1 MVKYSFVLPAYKARY
16 FREAIDSILNQTY
29 SDFEL
34 IIVNDSSPED
44 LDSIV
49 NNYNDGRIRYYK
61 NDKNI
66 GGKDL
71 IAQWNLSLSYAI
83 GEYVILAS
91 DDDVY
96 SPLYLEE
103 MDGLVCKYPEVYV
116 FRPRIQIIDSS
127 SSILYQ
133 FGTISEN
140 VGQIEYIYHWM
151 RGCVGSGIGHFIFN
165 REALVSQ
172 GGFFSLPLAW
182 GSDDV
187 TVINMA
193 KNGIVFSPHILFSF
207 RKSGINI
214 TSKTNDVVT
223 LRKKWQSYK
232 IFEVWLEELVGTL
245 GEGIDDKNDFYNYI
259 KRNYKE
265 TFMAGLVVG
274 MLKSSS
280 VYAILNNLKYY
291 FRLRC
296 VPCFKGSFW
305 LLRELIGR
313 ISFPFKGNSLI

>member
-1 MVKYSFVLPAYKARY
+1 MVKYSFVLPAYKARF
-16 FREAIDSILNQTY
+16 FREAIENILNQTY
-29 SDFEL
+29 SEFEL
-34 IIVNDSSPED
+34 IIVNDASPED

-49 NNYNDGRIRYYK
+49 NSYSDERIRYYRNK
-61 NDKNI
+61 ENI
-66 GGKDL
+66 GGRDL
-71 IAQWNLSLSYAI
+71 VAQWNKCLSYTNAD
-83 GEYVILAS
+83 YVILAS

-96 SPLYLEE
+96 SPLYLEKMNE
-103 MDGLVCKYPEVYV
+103 LVCKYPDVYV

-133 FGTISEN
+133 FGALSEKVN
-140 VGQIEYIYHWM
+140 QIEYIYHWM

-165 REALVSQ
+165 REMLLSQ
-172 GGFFSLPLAW
+172 DGFFSLPLAW

-193 KNGIVFSPHILFSF
+193 KSGLVFSPHILFSF

-214 TSKTNDVVT
+214 TSKRNDVVT

-232 IFEVWLEELVGTL
+232 TFEVWLEELVGTL
-245 GEGIDDKNDFYNYI
+245 GKSNHAQNDFYNYI
-259 KRNYKE
+259 KRNYKK

-274 MLKSSS
+274 MLESSS
-280 VYAILNNLKYY
+280 VYAILKNLKYY
-291 FRLRC
+291 FRLKC

-305 LLRELIGR
+305 LLRELFGR
-313 ISFPFKGNSLI
+313 IPLLFKRK

>member
-1 MVKYSFVLPAYKARY
+1 MVKYSFVLPAYKARF
-16 FREAIDSILNQTY
+16 FREAIESILNQTY
-29 SDFEL
+29 SEFEL
-34 IIVNDSSPED
+34 IIVNDASPED
-44 LDSIV
+44 FDSIV
-49 NNYNDGRIRYYK
+49 NSYSDERIRYYK
-61 NDKNI
+61 NEKNI
-66 GGKDL
+66 GGQDL
-71 IAQWNLSLSYAI
+71 VAQWNKCLSYANTDYI
-83 GEYVILAS
+83 ILAS

-96 SPLYLEE
+96 SPLYLEK
-103 MDGLVCKYPEVYV
+103 MDELVCKYPDVYV

-133 FGTISEN
+133 FGVLSEK
-140 VGQIEYIYHWM
+140 VDQIEYIYHWM
-151 RGCVGSGIGHFIFN
+151 CGCVGSGIGHFIFN
-165 REALVSQ
+165 REKLLSQ

-193 KNGIVFSPHILFSF
+193 KSGLVFSPHILFSF

-214 TSKTNDVVT
+214 TSKRNDVVT

-245 GEGIDDKNDFYNYI
+245 GKSNYAQNDFYNYI
-259 KRNYKE
+259 KRNYKK

-274 MLKSSS
+274 MLESSS
-280 VYAILNNLKYY
+280 VYAILKNLKYY
-291 FRLRC
+291 FRLKC

-305 LLRELIGR
+305 LLRELFGR
-313 ISFPFKGNSLI
+313 IPLLFKSK